1 MLLVALAAGCAP
13 SGPGAE
19 AKLVVGRATDAIG
32 LDPARITDLESAEV
46 CEQIYDHLVR
56 FAPGGTEIRPALA
69 ERWEVSPSGTEW
81 TFHLR
86 RNVRFHDGTPFNAD
100 AVLFTFD
107 RQRDPRNAYHRPDFA
122 YEAMLH
128 SIERIERVDDYTVKM
143 VIERAYAPFLSNL
156 AMFAAAIVSPEA
168 VRKWGDDFPRH
179 PVGTGPFRFVEW
191 SPGERIT
198 LAANAEYW
206 DGAPKV
212 PHLVFLSVRDPR
224 QRLVAIEGGAI
235 DVAERLDTEDIQF
248 VALHPELKVERV
260 AGNNVSYLAMN
271 TQHAPFRDLRVR
283 LAVSHAINKERLLKL
298 VFQGTALPA
307 RGALAPSVWGHI
319 ELPEVAFDPALA
331 RRLLAEAGY
340 KPDRPLKLYVMTSAR
355 SYLPSPE
362 KVARMIARDL
372 GDVGMR
378 VEIVSNPLDQHLR
391 AVTNGEHDLCLLG
404 WNGDNGDPDNF
415 LYGLF
420 DSDNAMV
427 GNARNLAFFID
438 PQLHGLLRW
447 AQESQDR
454 AQRIAYYTEAQR
466 IIAARAP
473 WVPLAHAEILV
484 ARRRDVQNL
493 VVEPAA
499 MMHFQTVTLE
509 RR

>member
-1 MLLVALAAGCAP
+1 MQA
-13 SGPGAE
+13 SPGAE

-56 FAPGGTEIRPALA
+56 FAPGGTEIQPALA

-86 RNVRFHDGTPFNAD
+86 RNVRFHDGSPFDAD
-100 AVLFTFD
+100 AVAFTFD
-107 RQRDPRNAYHRPDFA
+107 RQRDPRNAFHQPDFA
-122 YEAMLH
+122 YEAMLR
-128 SIERIERVDDYTVKM
+128 SIERVERIDKYTVKM

-156 AMFAAAIVSPEA
+156 AMFATGIVSPTA
-168 VRKWGDDFPRH
+168 VRAWGDQYPFH
-179 PVGTGPFRFVEW
+179 PVGTGPFKFVEW
-191 SPGERIT
+191 SRGERIT
-198 LAANAEYW
+198 LAANRDYW

-212 PHLVFLSVRDPR
+212 SHLVFMAVRDPR

-235 DVAERLDTEDIQF
+235 DVAERLDPEDIQF
-248 VALHPELKVERV
+248 VALHPELRVERI

-271 TQHAPFRDLRVR
+271 TQHPPFGDLRVR
-283 LAVSHAINKERLLKL
+283 LAVNHAINKVPILKL

-307 RGALAPSVWGHI
+307 RGALAPSVWGHV
-319 ELPEVAFDPALA
+319 ELPEVTYDPALA

-340 KPDRPLKLYVMTSAR
+340 LQGRPLKLYVMSSAR
-355 SYLPSPE
+355 SYLPSPLR
-362 KVARMIARDL
+362 VARMIARNL
-372 GDVGMR
+372 TDVGMR
-378 VEIVSNPLDQHLR
+378 VEIVSNPLEEHLR
-391 AVTNGEHDLCLLG
+391 AVSNGEHDLCLLG

-420 DSDNAMV
+420 DSDNAVV
-427 GNARNLAFFID
+427 GNARNLAFFRD

-447 AQESQDR
+447 AQESLDR
-454 AQRIAYYTEAQR
+454 AQRVIYYAEAQQ

-473 WVPLAHAEILV
+473 WVPLAHAEIIV
-484 ARRRDVQNL
+484 ARRLDVTNL
-493 VVEPAA
+493 VVEPTA
-499 MMHFQTVTLE
+499 MLHFQSVGLE